1 MLTIDLFEKERS
13 KTKLSWLKLEKLLNN
28 FKKKLCRIFTSS
40 VNSTTGVVAAVG
52 VDEAI
57 EMGSF
62 SIGGVDEIGVNAD
75 V

>member
-1 MLTIDLFEKERS
+1 MFVK
-13 KTKLSWLKLEKLLNN
+13 
-28 FKKKLCRIFTSS
+28 FTSS

-57 EMGSF
+57 EMGSV
-62 SIGGVDEIGVNAD
+62 SIGGVDEIGVSAD